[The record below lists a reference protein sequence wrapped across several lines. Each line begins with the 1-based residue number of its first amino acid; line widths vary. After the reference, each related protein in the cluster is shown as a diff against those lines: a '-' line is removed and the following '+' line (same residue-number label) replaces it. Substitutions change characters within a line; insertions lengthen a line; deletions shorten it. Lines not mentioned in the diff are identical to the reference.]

1 MNNKQELIHSL
12 KESILHN
19 ENAID
24 YIDNLIHKVEDELAY
39 LENDI
44 TLTNELNN
52 LKYIKFILDYIGLQY
67 ESSLQAQCCR
77 GNIHNALE
85 FGTCGVEVQC

>member
-67 ESSLQAQCCR
+67 ESSLKK
-77 GNIHNALE
+77 L
-85 FGTCGVEVQC
+85 GVVK

>member
-1 MNNKQELIHSL
+1 MKNKQELIHSL

-44 TLTNELNN
+44 TLSNELNN
-52 LKYIKFILDYIGLQY
+52 LKYIKFTLDFIGLQY
-67 ESSLQAQCCR
+67 ESSLKK
-77 GNIHNALE
+77 L
-85 FGTCGVEVQC
+85 GVVKW

>member
-1 MNNKQELIHSL
+1 MKNKQELIHSL

-52 LKYIKFILDYIGLQY
+52 LKYIKFTLDYIGLQY
-67 ESSLQAQCCR
+67 ESSLKK
-77 GNIHNALE
+77 L
-85 FGTCGVEVQC
+85 GVFK

>member
-1 MNNKQELIHSL
+1 MKNKQELIHSL

-44 TLTNELNN
+44 TLSNELNN
-52 LKYIKFILDYIGLQY
+52 LKYIKFTLDFIGLQY
-67 ESSLQAQCCR
+67 ESSLKK
-77 GNIHNALE
+77 L
-85 FGTCGVEVQC
+85 GVVK